1 MSHDLMD
8 ACEQAIELAADSK
21 QYMEDDQQ
29 VHPLVGAVILDE
41 NGRQLSAGA
50 RKEDRRSHAEVVAI
64 KRLGVR
70 QKKRVHTVVTTL
82 EPCCSRSDPDQI
94 CCSKRIVRLGA
105 KQVIIGTL
113 DPATSVR
120 GRGAQILQIRDVYF
134 SMFPK
139 RLQAKVIEANK
150 SYIEYESELYGS
162 GKKPR
167 LRTGIVKDDQ
177 EFNLDFAPRRVAD
190 FLTSEQFWNIMKD
203 VYVES
208 KRREILDTEFEKFF
222 AITATAPNSRIATMV
237 ERMLRG
243 ITLFELIARYMAFP
257 KVSSIDL
264 SGTESKLVY
273 GSIAKWWYRN
283 RRRNR
288 ASLRAT
294 LRRCAIPAAP

>member
-1 MSHDLMD
+1 MLVRMSHELMD
-8 ACEQAIELAADSK
+8 ACKEAIDLAAESK
-21 QYMEDDQQ
+21 QYMEDDGQL
-29 VHPLVGAVILDE
+29 HPLVGAVILDQ
-41 NGRQLSAGA
+41 NGHRLSAGA
-50 RKEDRRSHAEVVAI
+50 RKQDGRSHAEVVAI
-64 KRLGVR
+64 ARLTAR

-139 RLQAKVIEANK
+139 ELQAKVIETNK
-150 SYIEYESELYGS
+150 SYIEFESELYGS

-167 LRTGIVKDDQ
+167 LRTGIAKDDQ
-177 EFNLDFAPRRVAD
+177 EFNLDFGPSRLVS
-190 FLTSEQFWNIMKD
+190 FLTSKRFWNMVKD
-203 VYVES
+203 AYGEF

-222 AITATAPNSRIATMV
+222 AISAASANSRIATEV
-237 ERMLRG
+237 ERTPRDSS
-243 ITLFELIARYMAFP
+243 IFELTARYMAFP
-257 KVSSIDL
+257 KDSAIDI

-283 RRRNR
+283 RRKNR
-288 ASLRAT
+288 TSLRDR
-294 LRRCAIPAAP
+294 LLE